1 MLEMWLKHIDYSRR
15 CQQKMLQHA
24 WNTMVRG
31 YICNQLYTEA
41 VGLFDEM
48 QAGNVKPDFLTM
60 AAVLSGCAHL
70 GSLERGTKIHIY
82 GNTHLC

>member
-1 MLEMWLKHIDYSRR
+1 
-15 CQQKMLQHA
+15 
-24 WNTMVRG
+24 MVRG